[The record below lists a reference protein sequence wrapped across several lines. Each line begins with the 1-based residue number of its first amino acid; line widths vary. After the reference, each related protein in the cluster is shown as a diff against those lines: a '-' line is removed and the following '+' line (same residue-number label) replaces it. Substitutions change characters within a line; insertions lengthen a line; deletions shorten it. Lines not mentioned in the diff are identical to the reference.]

1 MRNPRARR
9 ESRDRSSR
17 SGGVEGVLEIVR
29 LLMGTLWLR
38 PYVFV
43 FLAAFLLVA
52 LAEIGPRR
60 TLVWGLAGYSVAFL
74 CEYSSTR
81 NGFPF
86 GLYHYHEAATRGR
99 ELWIANVPF
108 MDSLSF
114 VFLSFVSWATAE
126 RLLGHPPDPVGR
138 IRGSAASLGLGALL
152 MVAIDLLCDPVSLRG
167 DRWFLG
173 DLYHYAEPGAFFGVP
188 LSNFL
193 GWGFVAAAILALL
206 MTLERVGWLGG
217 APRYRLPAP
226 MLSAP
231 AFWAGI
237 VLFNVGLAFWVG
249 LPALGWLG
257 LGFVGAVGVALAV
270 RPASGVEQPGL
281 EQAG

>member
-1 MRNPRARR
+1 
-9 ESRDRSSR
+9 
-17 SGGVEGVLEIVR
+17 LETIR
-29 LLMGTLWLR
+29 LLVGTLWLR

-43 FLAAFLLVA
+43 FLAAFLVVA
-52 LAEIGPRR
+52 LAEIGPLR
-60 TLVWGLAGYSVAFL
+60 TLVWTLVGYTVAFL

-126 RLLGHPPDPVGR
+126 RVLGRSPDPGGR
-138 IRGSAASLGLGALL
+138 IRSSVGSLVLGSLL
-152 MVAIDLLCDPVSLRG
+152 MVAIDLICDPVSLRG

-173 DLYHYAEPGAFFGVP
+173 DLYHYEQPGAFFGVP

-217 APRYRLPAP
+217 APHYRLPAA
-226 MLSAP
+226 MLAAP

-249 LPALGWLG
+249 LAVLGWLG
-257 LGFVGAVGVALAV
+257 LAFVGAVGLALAF
-270 RPASGVEQPGL
+270 RLASGVAQPGL
-281 EQAG
+281 EQAS

>member
-1 MRNPRARR
+1 M
-9 ESRDRSSR
+9 
-17 SGGVEGVLEIVR
+17 IR
-29 LLMGTLWLR
+29 LLVGTLWLR

-43 FLAAFLLVA
+43 FLATFLVVA
-52 LAEIGPRR
+52 LAEIGPLR
-60 TLVWGLAGYSVAFL
+60 TLVWMLVGYTVAFL

-86 GLYHYHEAATRGR
+86 GLYHYHEAATHGR
-99 ELWIANVPF
+99 ELWIGNVPF

-126 RLLGHPPDPVGR
+126 RVLGRPPDPAGR
-138 IRGSAASLGLGALL
+138 IRSSAGSLVLGAVL
-152 MVAIDLLCDPVSLRG
+152 MVAIDLVCDPVSLRG

-173 DLYHYAEPGAFFGVP
+173 DLYHYEQAGAFFGVP

-217 APRYRLPAP
+217 MPSYRLPAP
-226 MLSAP
+226 MLVAP

-249 LPALGWLG
+249 LAVLGWLG
-257 LGFVGAVGVALAV
+257 LAFLGAMGLALAF
-270 RPASGVEQPGL
+270 RLASGVAQPGL
-281 EQAG
+281 EQAS